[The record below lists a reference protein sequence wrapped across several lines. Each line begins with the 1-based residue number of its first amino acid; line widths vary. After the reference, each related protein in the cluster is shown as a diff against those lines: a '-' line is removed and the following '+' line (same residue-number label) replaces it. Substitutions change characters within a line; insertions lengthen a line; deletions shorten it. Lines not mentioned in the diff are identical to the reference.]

1 VEAYRR
7 LYEIKT
13 KDNEESWA
21 ALIRLCK
28 VLNQTPPEE
37 LEQAL
42 SPILD
47 IEGTLKFLALE
58 NVMVNS
64 DGYWTRA
71 SDYSIYLDRNGQFHI
86 IPYDANET
94 FSSGG
99 GPGFGPGGG
108 GPPGF
113 GGRGPGFAG
122 PRMGRER
129 GDGPP
134 PQDGSVAGPGERPG
148 VGGRG
153 GFRGGPG
160 GGGVELDPLVAV
172 DDPSKP
178 LLSKLL
184 AVPELR
190 QRYLGY
196 VREIAERWLDWERLG
211 PVALRYQAL
220 IAEDVQVDT
229 RKLDSFEAFQSG
241 VAGVEVTGTSENPI
255 RGGGSLKSFADQRRA
270 FLLKYS
276 DVKATAK

>member
-1 VEAYRR
+1 
-7 LYEIKT
+7 
-13 KDNEESWA
+13 
-21 ALIRLCK
+21 
-28 VLNQTPPEE
+28 
-37 LEQAL
+37 
-42 SPILD
+42 
-47 IEGTLKFLALE
+47 
-58 NVMVNS
+58 
-64 DGYWTRA
+64 
-71 SDYSIYLDRNGQFHI
+71 
-86 IPYDANET
+86 
-94 FSSGG
+94 
-99 GPGFGPGGG
+99 
-108 GPPGF
+108 
-113 GGRGPGFAG
+113 
-122 PRMGRER
+122 MGRER